1 MKDIAATFVL
11 MFFTVF
17 IFTAFGMFE
26 FGQQVVFE
34 DEESLNVVLSQNS
47 SSTGISGTA
56 SIGGGF
62 ELCPNLGICFLEFVN
77 SGLRCVRVHVH
88 GKKRASV
95 GLSLATGEGR
105 QQGIPEPDIENLES
119 ACNLTDLVI

>member
-1 MKDIAATFVL
+1 
-11 MFFTVF
+11 
-17 IFTAFGMFE
+17 MFE

-119 ACNLTDLVI
+119 ACNLTDLVT